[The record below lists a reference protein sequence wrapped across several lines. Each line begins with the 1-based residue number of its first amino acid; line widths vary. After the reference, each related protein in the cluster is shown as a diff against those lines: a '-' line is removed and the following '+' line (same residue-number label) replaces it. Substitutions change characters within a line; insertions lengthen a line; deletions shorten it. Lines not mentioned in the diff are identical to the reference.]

1 VENHRIHSLIL
12 ENKAGQKWLALFFYC
27 VKSRQLN
34 MDNNNKEYLL
44 SRITVMLEKISR
56 KSGHDLLPLLSDI
69 ISILTICQSYLIS
82 EIDKK
87 NGSS

>member
-1 VENHRIHSLIL
+1 
-12 ENKAGQKWLALFFYC
+12 
-27 VKSRQLN
+27 

-82 EIDKK
+82 EIGKK